1 MSNENQPNVGEDF
14 IRFHKIITRSL
25 AVALQNV
32 NEFLK
37 IDSLDK
43 SKRIGFFKYIQSFS
57 SFVEG
62 HHLVENEKVF
72 PYFMNK
78 LPEVPYLQLMAEH
91 KEIKGALQEVNT
103 GLGHLMSEN
112 NESKSLNLLKSGLD
126 KIDKIWNPH
135 IQIEE
140 SQLYG
145 RVGSL
150 NIDLEEMIKF
160 QKEITEFFQEHTG
173 PAYLIAPFALYNLSS
188 EDREMLA
195 KGFPEMII
203 KQLVPID
210 WKDKWAPMQPFLLK

>member
-43 SKRIGFFKYIQSFS
+43 SKRVGFFKYIQSFS
-57 SFVEG
+57 SFLEG

-78 LPEVPYLQLMAEH
+78 LPEVPYLRLMAEH

>member
-1 MSNENQPNVGEDF
+1 LSNENQPNVGEDF

-43 SKRIGFFKYIQSFS
+43 SKRVGFFKYIQSFS
-57 SFVEG
+57 SFLEG

-78 LPEVPYLQLMAEH
+78 LPEVPYLRLMAEH